1 MSKIA
6 LLVPREEMLYLAHN
20 ILQEK
25 KYNLADMRVIQ
36 TEQAVTEARN
46 AMAAGATIIIARG
59 LQASLIKQYTDVP
72 VVEIA
77 ATAQEMALLVMRAK
91 QIIKKERPFI
101 AAVGFKNM
109 FCDMTYF
116 EDIYGIKLR
125 TYFAE
130 GSQQLKEKALEAVE
144 DGADLMIGGDVAV
157 SVAKE
162 ADIASLFLSITED
175 SLRTAFSMAESMAF
189 AMEAEKKS
197 HAQLEAL
204 LDYSFNGVVNLD
216 KEGRITAAN
225 PMMREILGEDE
236 GRLKGKKLEAVF
248 SSYNP
253 EQLIQVLEGRTES
266 YASFMEANQTP
277 VFAILAPIRVGDE
290 VEGAIL
296 TCHKV
301 KRQRESR
308 LEESSRQQ
316 KKKPAGLLARGY
328 FGQLSQASKAMQAC
342 LHQAR
347 LYARSQEPV
356 LILGETGTKKRL
368 WAESIHNE
376 ANLEAAPFFTFS
388 CSGLTEE
395 QQRESLFGDKGAL
408 YLADGGSLYLS
419 DIEALSLSCQYSL
432 FELICRHRDSHNQ
445 LQAKRFHIRIFA
457 STSCSIDELGRL
469 VSQGKFRRDLFY
481 ALGALALFV
490 PPLRSCPEDLKE
502 LTERTVKEACEQ
514 YSRYHVLT
522 EGAVKTLREYPWP
535 GNQLQ
540 LENFLKRLI
549 LTAERR
555 SIDEV
560 MIRRLL
566 RELYPDTLF
575 SGPEGD
581 EGKVSFGQEC
591 REAFTENEK
600 EAIYRALKQNGGNR
614 ERTAAALGISKATL
628 WRRMKKYELE
638 LQREQEIKDFM

>member
-25 KYNLADMRVIQ
+25 KYDLADMRVIQ

-91 QIIKKERPFI
+91 QIVKKERPFI

-116 EDIYGIKLR
+116 EDIYDIKLR

-236 GRLKGKKLEAVF
+236 GRLKGKKLESVF
-248 SSYNP
+248 SSYDP
-253 EQLIQVLEGRTES
+253 EQFIQVLEGKAES
-266 YASFMEANQTP
+266 YASFMEANRTP

-301 KRQRESR
+301 KRQRENRQEEKSR
-308 LEESSRQQ
+308 EQ
-316 KKKPAGLLARGY
+316 KRKPAGLLARGS
-328 FGQLSQASKAMQAC
+328 FGQLSQASKAMQSC
-342 LHQAR
+342 LHQAQ

-368 WAESIHNE
+368 LAESIHN
-376 ANLEAAPFFTFS
+376 AASLEAAPFFTAS
-388 CSGLTEE
+388 CTGLTGEE
-395 QQRESLFGDKGAL
+395 QRESLFGDKGAL
-408 YLADGGSLYLS
+408 YLADGGSLYLE

-432 FELICRHRDSHNQ
+432 CELICRHRNSQNQ
-445 LQAKRFHIRIFA
+445 LQVKRFHIRIFA
-457 STSCSIDELGRL
+457 STACSMSELGKL

-481 ALGALALFV
+481 ALGALSLFV
-490 PPLRSCPEDLKE
+490 PPLRSCPEDLKQ
-502 LTERTVKEACEQ
+502 LIERTIKEACEQ

-522 EGAVKTLREYPWP
+522 EGAMKALMEYPWP

-560 MIRRLL
+560 MIHRLL
-566 RELYPDTLF
+566 RDLYPDTLLL
-575 SGPEGD
+575 GAEGNRSETPARL
-581 EGKVSFGQEC
+581 EG
-591 REAFTENEK
+591 RETFAGNEK
-600 EAIYRALKQNGGNR
+600 EAISQALKQQGGNR

-628 WRRMKKYELE
+628 WRKMKKYEL
-638 LQREQEIKDFM
+638 DP

>member
-481 ALGALALFV
+481 ALGSLALFV

-566 RELYPDTLF
+566 RELYPYTLF

-581 EGKVSFGQEC
+581 KGKVSSGQEY

-638 LQREQEIKDFM
+638 LQREQETKDFM